1 MKRACLMNTN
11 TLEKDRTKRPIF
23 PIRNNYFQMEKWVLF
38 LLMCIAFVGCNYKSN
53 AYKTLEQEK
62 DSLLLEEQKK
72 SAEIKQMMAVMN
84 MIEDNFSKIKEA
96 ENYVTFQTTQEQIT
110 EDSMDRIVQ
119 DIDLISNTL
128 LDNKNQIASLKKQL
142 STSKSASIEMK
153 RMIERLNSKVEEHV
167 GTITQMQEQLALK
180 DIRIQE
186 LDNLVLSLNDTVSI
200 LKGSVTEKESKIVM
214 QDERINKVWFVFGT
228 RKELRDQDIY
238 TRNGLLEEGFNKDY
252 FLEADA
258 RTLNEISLYSKKA
271 KLLTNHPVSSYE
283 FERIDDFLVLK
294 ITNPD
299 KFWEIS
305 HYLVIEVD

>member
-1 MKRACLMNTN
+1 MKRLN
-11 TLEKDRTKRPIF
+11 KSI
-23 PIRNNYFQMEKWVLF
+23 LF
-38 LLMCIAFVGCNYKSN
+38 MLMCISFVGCNYKSD

-72 SAEIKQMMAVMN
+72 TAEIKQMMSVMN
-84 MIEDNFSKIKEA
+84 LIEDNFTKIREA

-110 EDSMDRIVQ
+110 EDGMDRIVQ
-119 DIDLISNTL
+119 DIELISSTL
-128 LDNKNQIASLKKQL
+128 LDNKNQISSLRKQL
-142 STSKSASIEMK
+142 SMSKTSSVEMK
-153 RMIERLNSKVEEHV
+153 RLIERLNSKVDEHAK
-167 GTITQMQEQLALK
+167 TITTMQEQLALK

-186 LDNLVLSLNDTVSI
+186 LDNLVLSLNDTVTV
-200 LKGSVTEKESKIVM
+200 LKGDVIEKEIKITI
-214 QDERINKVWFVFGT
+214 QEERLNKVWFVFGT
-228 RKELRDQDIY
+228 KRELRDQDIY

-283 FERIDDFLVLK
+283 FEKVDDFLVLK